1 MRDAVFVLVL
11 LALFAFGLKR
21 PFLWV
26 LVYAYVDIVA
36 PQRLTYYLLNAVP
49 VSLVAAGFA
58 VLGWLLFD
66 DKRSLRVSPRQWLM
80 ALLLAWC
87 GFTTLTAVFPDA
99 ALVKWDWVWK
109 AMAMAIFL
117 PLTLTT
123 RLRLEALVLT
133 MVLCASSI
141 VIVGGIKTLGSGGGY
156 GVLNLM
162 VENNSGLYEGSIISA
177 VAIAIVPLVWWLA
190 RHGTVF
196 PPDRWVRLFALAL
209 TFACLLIPVGTQAR
223 TGLVCIAVLAVVSL
237 KSAKRRLPLLIGMAV
252 VGAAAVALVPS
263 GLEERAGT
271 IRDYRA
277 DQSASTRLAVWAW
290 TLDYVGTH
298 PLGGGFEA
306 YRANELR
313 IETVATTANASGGTD
328 RETSEVTDVARAY
341 HSAYFEMLGEQGWPG
356 LALWLAIQLGGLF
369 SMERLRRRF
378 RRPAEG
384 DEWIGPF
391 ATALQ
396 HCQVIYLVGALFVG
410 IALQPF
416 LLMVVAVQIGLAG
429 WVSGRGGEVRGF
441 AVGGASASTPSRT
454 NAFAS
459 PTTRSP

>member
-1 MRDAVFVLVL
+1 MRDLVFVAAL

-58 VLGWLLFD
+58 VLGWALFD
-66 DKRSLRVSPRQWLM
+66 DKRSLSIAPRQWLM
-80 ALLLAWC
+80 ALLFVWC

-99 ALVKWDWVWK
+99 AIVKWDWVWK
-109 AMAMAIFL
+109 ALAMAIFL
-117 PLTLTT
+117 PFTLTS

-141 VIVGGIKTLGSGGGY
+141 VIVGGIKTLASGGGY

-162 VENNSGLYEGSIISA
+162 VDNNSGLYEGSIISA
-177 VAIAIVPLVWWLA
+177 VAIAIVPLIWWLA

-196 PPDRWVRLFALAL
+196 PPDRRVRLFAAAL

-223 TGLVCIAVLAVVSL
+223 TGLVCIGVLAVVSL
-237 KSAKRRLPLLIGMAV
+237 RSAKRRVPLLIGMAL
-252 VGAAAVALVPS
+252 VGLAAVSLVPS
-263 GLEERAGT
+263 SLGDRAGT

-290 TLDYVGTH
+290 TLDYAGTH
-298 PLGGGFEA
+298 PFGGGFEA

-313 IETVATTANASGGTD
+313 IETVETTANGSGGSD
-328 RETSEVTDVARAY
+328 RSTREVTDVARAY

-356 LALWLAIQLGGLF
+356 LGLWLAIQLTGLF
-369 SMERLRRRF
+369 GMERIRRRF
-378 RRPAEG
+378 RRPAED
-384 DEWIGPF
+384 DEWIAPF

-396 HCQVIYLVGALFVG
+396 HCQAIYLVGALFVG

-416 LLMVVAVQIGLAG
+416 LLMIVAVQIGFAG
-429 WVSGRGGEVRGF
+429 WVGRRGGEKRGF
-441 AVGGASASTPSRT
+441 AVVRGFTPPSARTPH
-454 NAFAS
+454 A
-459 PTTRSP
+459 RSG

>member
-1 MRDAVFVLVL
+1 MRDAIFVLVL
-11 LALFAFGLKR
+11 LGLFACGLRR

-36 PQRLTYYLLNAVP
+36 PQRLTYYLLNSVP

-58 VLGWLLFD
+58 VIGWALFE
-66 DKRSLRVSPRQWLM
+66 DKRTARVAPRQWLM

-87 GFTTLTAVFPDA
+87 GFTTLTAVYPDA

-123 RLRLEALVLT
+123 RLRLEASALT
-133 MVLCASSI
+133 IVLCASSI
-141 VIVGGIKTLGSGGGY
+141 VIVGGIKTLASGGGY

-177 VAIAIVPLVWWLA
+177 VAIALVPLIWWLA

-196 PPDRWVRLFALAL
+196 PPDKRVRLFAAAL

-223 TGLVCIAVLAVVSL
+223 TGLVCIALLAALSL
-237 KSAKRRLPLLIGMAV
+237 RSSRRRIPLLIGMAAI
-252 VGAAAVALVPS
+252 GAAAVALVPQ
-263 GLEERAGT
+263 GLTERAGT

-277 DQSASTRLAVWAW
+277 DESASTRLAVWAW
-290 TLDYVGTH
+290 TFDYAKEH
-298 PLGGGFEA
+298 PFGGGFEA
-306 YRANELR
+306 YRANRLR
-313 IETVATTANASGGTD
+313 IETVATSANGTGGED
-328 RETSEVTDVARAY
+328 RERQETTDAARAY
-341 HSAYFEMLGEQGWPG
+341 HSAYFEMLGEQGWIG

-369 SMERLRRRF
+369 SMERIRRRH
-378 RRPAEG
+378 RRDAG
-384 DEWIGPF
+384 DRVWIAPF

-396 HCQVIYLVGALFVG
+396 HAHLIYLVGALFVG
-410 IALQPF
+410 IALQPILF
-416 LLMVVAVQIGLAG
+416 MIVALQIGFAN
-429 WVSGRGGEVRGF
+429 WVRRDGVAEAGF
-441 AVGGASASTPSRT
+441 AVRRAPVPAISSSDAG
-454 NAFAS
+454 
-459 PTTRSP
+459 